1 VILFSLYVGKIDYV
15 IPAQVAYAST
25 VVFAGVLAVI
35 DVTTARKNKEFGLS
49 DVGLSVFRL
58 GIEVGAVIGGIA
70 AGFLF
75 LTGSIYDISLTLL
88 SPEVK
93 ILVTIGTITALVY
106 PIRAT
111 IELRDIFLKAEK
123 PTVSITPPPNP
134 ASNPAPSPA
143 GGSSPE

>member
-1 VILFSLYVGKIDYV
+1 LLQGYAYAIVILFSLYIGKIDYV
-15 IPAQVAYAST
+15 IPAQVAYGST

-58 GIEVGAVIGGIA
+58 GIEVGALIGGIA

-75 LTGSIYDISLTLL
+75 LTSSIYDISLISL

-93 ILVTIGTITALVY
+93 ILVTIGTLTALV
-106 PIRAT
+106 
-111 IELRDIFLKAEK
+111 
-123 PTVSITPPPNP
+123 
-134 ASNPAPSPA
+134 
-143 GGSSPE
+143 